1 MQVVSSLSKELK
13 MKKALILAILGL
25 SILFSNSPQTS
36 AQENSFKIQIVDTY
50 EETIKKAK
58 ETEKVTI
65 VMVTESWCSPC
76 RSLKSKIS
84 RVPNILVAKIGLKHP
99 QVSKLTAYYKSKGL
113 SPVSGIPD
121 WVVIKYKDGKLVHF
135 SRYKGDCSTSTLL
148 SRLEKGKNLINVSSP
163 KKAK

>member
-1 MQVVSSLSKELK
+1 MALALTSTLPNDLK
-13 MKKALILAILGL
+13 
-25 SILFSNSPQTS
+25 
-36 AQENSFKIQIVDTY
+36 AQEPTYRIQIIDQY
-50 EETIKKAK
+50 QETIKKAK

-76 RSLKSKIS
+76 QSLKAKIS

-99 QVSKLTAYYKSKGL
+99 QVSKLNAYYKSKGL

-135 SRYKGDCSTSTLL
+135 SRYRGNCSTQSLL
-148 SRLEKGKNLINVSSP
+148 ARLEKAKTPNNVASP
-163 KKAK
+163 QKVK